1 MKDFHIVKLFRSGR
15 FLIFTIAQIFRI
27 PNDFFHSVF
36 SPQTMPRKEFIQLVL
51 LMFVFEQRLSFLM
64 LQNPSWG
71 LKVLKGLEGF
81 HNRATVGVQGVMP
94 LKNVGG
100 QTICLK

>member
-1 MKDFHIVKLFRSGR
+1 
-15 FLIFTIAQIFRI
+15 
-27 PNDFFHSVF
+27 
-36 SPQTMPRKEFIQLVL
+36 
-51 LMFVFEQRLSFLM
+51 MFVFEQRLSFPM